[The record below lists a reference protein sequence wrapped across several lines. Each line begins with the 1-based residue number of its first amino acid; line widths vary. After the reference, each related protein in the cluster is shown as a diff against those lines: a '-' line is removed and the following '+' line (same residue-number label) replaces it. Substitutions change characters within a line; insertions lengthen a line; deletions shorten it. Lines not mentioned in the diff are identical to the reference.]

1 MNRASSTTYTK
12 VAIGSYGDDKRKD
25 GCPSDTEVTLDSYKT
40 LYATATGGGKSET
53 GDIYSIYT
61 GRRRTG
67 KMYFGVHSST
77 STPGGDTPQT
87 GKDSILSSQE
97 YLGKQYV
104 LYANSI
110 IDLRGTP
117 FALQEGQTPWSSSG
131 TEGETGTFQCT
142 SSRQYCEL
150 QSVGAGAS
158 AAWHYK
164 SSPTKGI
171 VLDVLDSKAYADF
184 LGKILFL

>member
-1 MNRASSTTYTK
+1 MNKASSTTYTK

-104 LYANSI
+104 LYAKSI